1 MRTIFAAILIQ
12 FNLTA
17 VIFAQ
22 DLNEYT
28 VYKTKNSLNIDGRLS
43 EPEWSNAKWTQ
54 NFIVYNSG
62 ESTNTNTKAK
72 LLWDNNYLYIAIECQ
87 DHYLI
92 SNFREHDS
100 PLWDEDV
107 AEVFLDPNGD
117 GLNYIEFD
125 VNPLGTVTDVFLAKP
140 YYNGGHSNF
149 KWNLKNPKVGVYV
162 SGTLNNN
169 NDIDTGWVCEI
180 ALPFNS
186 IKEADSSFSFPPHDK
201 DVWRINFY
209 RYDYFIKNNNTVS
222 EMSAWNQTDKRG
234 FHVPERFG
242 RIIFSIK
249 DIQTI
254 NKNN

>member
-1 MRTIFAAILIQ
+1 MRIIFIVLLIE
-12 FNLTA
+12 LIYGTG
-17 VIFAQ
+17 IWAQ

-28 VYKTKNSLNIDGRLS
+28 VYKSEHPLNIDGKLS
-43 EPEWSNAKWTQ
+43 EAGWKHARWTQ
-54 NFIVYNSG
+54 NFVVYNSG
-62 ESTNTNTKAK
+62 ETTNTKTNAK
-72 LLWDNNYLYIAIECQ
+72 MLWDNNYLYIAIECQ

-107 AEVFLDPNGD
+107 AEIFIDPDGD
-117 GLNYIEFD
+117 GMNYIEFD
-125 VNPLGTVTDVFLAKP
+125 VNPLGAVTDVFLAKP
-140 YYNGGHSNF
+140 YYKGGHSNF

-169 NDIDTGWVCEI
+169 HDIDTSWVCEI

-186 IKEADSSFSFPPHDK
+186 IKEADSLDNFPPQNN

-209 RYDYFIKNNNTVS
+209 RYDYFISNNDTVS

-242 RIIFSIK
+242 RIIFSTK
-249 DIQTI
+249 DIQ
-254 NKNN
+254 KSEE